1 MIAEKHKLFL
11 FFSYML
17 VALQI
22 WLAHLNAQQHWYE
35 SSAYQFQ
42 TCSETQHL
50 LHRASEAAIESL
62 FT

>member
-22 WLAHLNAQQHWYE
+22 WLAHLNAQQHW
-35 SSAYQFQ
+35 
-42 TCSETQHL
+42 
-50 LHRASEAAIESL
+50 
-62 FT
+62 